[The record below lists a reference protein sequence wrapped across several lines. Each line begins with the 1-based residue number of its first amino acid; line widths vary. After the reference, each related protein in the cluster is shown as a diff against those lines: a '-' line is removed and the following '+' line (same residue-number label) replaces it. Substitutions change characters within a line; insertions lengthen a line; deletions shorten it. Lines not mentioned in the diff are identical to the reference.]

1 MKHFKNKLKSGLAI
15 GAQKNFAEDFNK
27 VLEILENIDGLGG
40 ITIAKNGNMWRI
52 SVTGQAT
59 ESIGSGGGGIPAG
72 YEEET
77 INIVTSNGIKTRT
90 VLSKTADKADVVTPA
105 SSNKRLVLQ
114 ITEPSTGSYAV
125 GFDYAH
131 LADEAT

>member
-1 MKHFKNKLKSGLAI
+1 MNHFKNKLKSGLAI

-52 SVTGQAT
+52 SVTGQQTA
-59 ESIGSGGGGIPAG
+59 SSGGGIPSG

-77 INIVTSNGIKTRT
+77 INIVTSNGIQTRT

-105 SSNKRLVLQ
+105 SGNKRLVLQ

-131 LADEAT
+131 LAD